1 MIECFPDHLKA
12 YQNLTHALRF
22 AFKLRFI
29 NHSKI
34 KNNCIVRIVYSK
46 GDLHIGVYSLEHLG
60 LNIELF
66 IDYDGNKE
74 LCGKYTWINAEL
86 KISDKTIS

>member
-1 MIECFPDHLKA
+1 MIDAKYFG
-12 YQNLTHALRF
+12 N
-22 AFKLRFI
+22 KLRFI

-60 LNIELF
+60 PNIELF

-74 LCGKYTWINAEL
+74 LCEKYTWINAEL
-86 KISDKTIS
+86 KISDKTISWWLLLFLNLYQLL